1 MIAVCSHGGLARHC
15 RRLRPGWMLSI
26 LGASDGLA
34 WPLHEPRERHLRV
47 ACDDIQVP
55 ARGMVVPGR
64 AHVEEMLAFLGRWDR
79 EAPLLVHCR
88 AGTSRSTAAALL
100 ALALLNPG
108 REQAAALLLRQR
120 APQARPSMV
129 ILRHGDDLLGCGGRL
144 VAAAAS
150 MPEPRRA
157 RPQRP
162 RPAAARAWLKQIPL
176 KSDPDNDLA
185 FRAGQNVVWIG
196 FRADFAARRAIAS
209 LAGVPHGP
217 RMIHSRQASIVAG
230 FALLGAVIGV
240 AIVLALAGPA
250 WPALLRVGV
259 VGALVGAVVAM
270 AEMAERSSA
279 FLARLRALPFAAFLA
294 AKAAL
299 QLVVIVA
306 AMAVA
311 RWLVPVDLVPLGEAL
326 AGGLPV
332 ALLAAL
338 AIAFCFEVDRL
349 LGPGTLW
356 RLAIGRYHA
365 PRIEERAF
373 LLLDLAGSTAIAR
386 QIGPERFLALLD
398 HLLAAMSPAFL
409 AHRAEVYRYVGD
421 GIIVSWP
428 LAEAV
433 EDARILRCLE
443 DAVRRMVAERPRVA
457 ARFGVAPAGRA
468 ALHCGPVAVGAVGD
482 AKREI
487 AFLGDTLNTAAKME
501 KAAGERGLSS
511 VASRDLLDRL
521 RLPPGFVAR
530 PLGPVEL
537 GGGGRPVELLE
548 LVLPPASPPRG

>member
-1 MIAVCSHGGLARHC
+1 
-15 RRLRPGWMLSI
+15 
-26 LGASDGLA
+26 
-34 WPLHEPRERHLRV
+34 
-47 ACDDIQVP
+47 
-55 ARGMVVPGR
+55 
-64 AHVEEMLAFLGRWDR
+64 
-79 EAPLLVHCR
+79 
-88 AGTSRSTAAALL
+88 
-100 ALALLNPG
+100 
-108 REQAAALLLRQR
+108 
-120 APQARPSMV
+120 
-129 ILRHGDDLLGCGGRL
+129 
-144 VAAAAS
+144 
-150 MPEPRRA
+150 
-157 RPQRP
+157 
-162 RPAAARAWLKQIPL
+162 
-176 KSDPDNDLA
+176 
-185 FRAGQNVVWIG
+185 
-196 FRADFAARRAIAS
+196 
-209 LAGVPHGP
+209 
-217 RMIHSRQASIVAG
+217 MIHSRQASIVAG

-373 LLLDLAGSTAIAR
+373 LMLDLAGSTAIAR

>member
-1 MIAVCSHGGLARHC
+1 M
-15 RRLRPGWMLSI
+15 
-26 LGASDGLA
+26 
-34 WPLHEPRERHLRV
+34 
-47 ACDDIQVP
+47 
-55 ARGMVVPGR
+55 
-64 AHVEEMLAFLGRWDR
+64 
-79 EAPLLVHCR
+79 
-88 AGTSRSTAAALL
+88 
-100 ALALLNPG
+100 
-108 REQAAALLLRQR
+108 
-120 APQARPSMV
+120 
-129 ILRHGDDLLGCGGRL
+129 
-144 VAAAAS
+144 
-150 MPEPRRA
+150 
-157 RPQRP
+157 
-162 RPAAARAWLKQIPL
+162 
-176 KSDPDNDLA
+176 
-185 FRAGQNVVWIG
+185 
-196 FRADFAARRAIAS
+196 ARRAIAS

-217 RMIHSRQASIVAG
+217 RMIHPRQASIVAG

-356 RLAIGRYHA
+356 RLATGRYHA

>member
-1 MIAVCSHGGLARHC
+1 
-15 RRLRPGWMLSI
+15 
-26 LGASDGLA
+26 
-34 WPLHEPRERHLRV
+34 
-47 ACDDIQVP
+47 
-55 ARGMVVPGR
+55 
-64 AHVEEMLAFLGRWDR
+64 
-79 EAPLLVHCR
+79 
-88 AGTSRSTAAALL
+88 
-100 ALALLNPG
+100 
-108 REQAAALLLRQR
+108 
-120 APQARPSMV
+120 
-129 ILRHGDDLLGCGGRL
+129 
-144 VAAAAS
+144 
-150 MPEPRRA
+150 
-157 RPQRP
+157 
-162 RPAAARAWLKQIPL
+162 
-176 KSDPDNDLA
+176 
-185 FRAGQNVVWIG
+185 
-196 FRADFAARRAIAS
+196 
-209 LAGVPHGP
+209 
-217 RMIHSRQASIVAG
+217 MIHPRQASIVAG

-311 RWLVPVDLVPLGEAL
+311 RWLVPVDLVPLGETL

-457 ARFGVAPAGRA
+457 ARFGVAPVGRA